1 MKLFTLLLSG
11 SFLLLQAQPVS
22 VGLKGGFV
30 LTDATRYSRDESRNY
45 TVGPTVEFKL
55 PRNFGIETGFLYKRI
70 GSNDRFVSI
79 LDGRNLIDTSNNG
92 NLVANRVRGNSF
104 EIPVVGKYYF
114 TPTRAFSPYLG
125 LGVAMR
131 RTWQTTEG
139 SVIGPN
145 DIRPGGFNFRDSS
158 VSPWGAGAVSAAGVQ
173 FRYGHWK
180 ISPEVRYTR
189 WSREPQR
196 LARNPNQVEVL
207 LGVSF

>member
-1 MKLFTLLLSG
+1 MKLFTIFLSG

-22 VGLKGGFV
+22 VGVKGGFV

-70 GSNDRFVSI
+70 GTNERFISI
-79 LDGRNLIDTSNNG
+79 PGGQNLIGVDG
-92 NLVANRVRGNSF
+92 NVVNSRTRGNSF

-114 TPTRAFSPYLG
+114 TPTRAFAPYLG

-131 RTWQTTEG
+131 RAWQTTEG
-139 SVIGPN
+139 SVVGPN
-145 DIRPGGFNFRDSS
+145 DIRPSGYTFRNESL
-158 VSPWGAGAVSAAGVQ
+158 SPWGAGAVSAAGVQ

-180 ISPEVRYTR
+180 ISPEFRYTR
-189 WSREPQR
+189 WSREAQR
-196 LARNPNQVEVL
+196 IPRNPNQVEFL